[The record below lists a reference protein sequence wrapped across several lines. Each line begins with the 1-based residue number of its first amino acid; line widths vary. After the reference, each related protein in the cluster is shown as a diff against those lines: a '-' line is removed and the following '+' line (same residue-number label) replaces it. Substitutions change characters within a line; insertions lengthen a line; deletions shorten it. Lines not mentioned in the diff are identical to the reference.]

1 MYSRW
6 TGAVR
11 DRLIIVDMTGTMRL
25 PDVRAD
31 GLRRVKWLATITA
44 GSAIAATA
52 GIWAALPTGNRPQDT
67 LSYLCRSSGLVLVL
81 FYTATVVLGL
91 LVRSR
96 TSTTGMPRFALQS
109 LHRNLSLMSLV
120 LLAIHVL
127 APVIGGY
134 LGLTLAYAFV
144 PLLPAPVRIWTRLAA
159 TALDLTLALAL
170 VSATRRRFSYRAW
183 RALHLTSY
191 LAWLL
196 GIVHAIGIGSDRGLV
211 LWCDG
216 GCVVA
221 VCTAGWFRFRA
232 ATR

>member
-1 MYSRW
+1 
-6 TGAVR
+6 
-11 DRLIIVDMTGTMRL
+11 MTGTLRS
-25 PDVRAD
+25 AD
-31 GLRRVKWLATITA
+31 LRTAGLRRAKWLAATTTGI
-44 GSAIAATA
+44 AIAATA
-52 GIWAALPTGNRPQDT
+52 GIWAVLPVGQRPQDT
-67 LSYLCRSSGLVLVL
+67 FSYLCRSSGFVLVL
-81 FYTATVVLGL
+81 FYTATVVFGL
-91 LVRSR
+91 LVRGRMSGPR
-96 TSTTGMPRFALQS
+96 WPRFIVQS
-109 LHRNLSLMSLV
+109 LHRNLSLISLV

-134 LGLTLAYAFV
+134 LGLRLAYAFL
-144 PLLPAPVRIWTRLAA
+144 PFLPAPVRIWTRLAA
-159 TALDLTLALAL
+159 TALDLTLAIAL
-170 VSATRRRFSYRAW
+170 VSATRNRVSYRSW

-211 LWCDG
+211 LCCDG